1 MRASRLRRGVIEP
14 RIAGDLPPGLMPIPP
29 ELFLWITTILAAS
42 ALVFVWQVRLDARR
56 RIELRRI
63 VDDAFRRAAGS
74 TLSKSHEN
82 RESSLTLIYSVEFFM
97 GYSHDW
103 QATRLYRATPERY
116 VLFICTR
123 GETGHVGLLSRLEA
137 ARVVRTSADVL
148 RKEFPEL
155 VGTVQDEA

>member
-29 ELFLWITTILAAS
+29 ELFIWITILAAS

-74 TLSKSHEN
+74 TLSKSREN
-82 RESSLTLIYSVEFFM
+82 RESSLTLIHSVEFFM

-155 VGTVQDEA
+155 VGTVRNEA